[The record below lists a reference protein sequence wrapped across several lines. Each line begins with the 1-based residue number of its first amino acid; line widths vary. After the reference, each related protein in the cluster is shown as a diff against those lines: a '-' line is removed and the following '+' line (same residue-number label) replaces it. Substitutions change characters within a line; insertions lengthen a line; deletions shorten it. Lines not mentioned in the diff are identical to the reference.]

1 MTKDAKIL
9 EIQEKVEALIE
20 KAIEILEENYDM
32 DSFKDHRGAYMI
44 MLKLNSALMSLGE
57 IDEKGLKI
65 ED

>member
-9 EIQEKVEALIE
+9 EIKEKVEALIE

-32 DSFKDHRGAYMI
+32 DSFEEQEGAYMI
-44 MLKLNSALMSLGE
+44 MLDLNSVICNLFELTE
-57 IDEKGLKI
+57 EGLKI